1 MRAALGS
8 LAVVAP
14 DWLRPHSQQE
24 WGERYGP
31 RSEDSRTPGGEV
43 ERQAK
48 ACEIGRDGA
57 ALLDALFDLRAPQW
71 LRQVLAAEI
80 LRRV

>member
-31 RSEDSRTPGGEV
+31 RSEDSRTPGGEM
-43 ERQAK
+43 EPLA
-48 ACEIGRDGA
+48 GA
-57 ALLDALFDLRAPQW
+57 HLENIPSPSRYSSSPY
-71 LRQVLAAEI
+71 E
-80 LRRV
+80 